1 MRIWYFYRNQK
12 LIMDCISAGLINQ
25 KSVTGRVKV
34 ECGKD
39 RVLKKLS
46 ALIAVLGSFALVACY
61 PSSENKEEVKMDNEI
76 PITGFERNIK
86 IDLDGTLLSV
96 PYGYLAGSSRD
107 SATRWMSD
115 EEKIYKGGRFDIYV
129 HAKRKGDSWILEP
142 FNRKNKDKFV
152 KALKDG
158 LPMIDTISIQKN
170 SECLLDPKYLKK
182 MILRYGSKEITSS
195 KDYKAYERFNE
206 EPFYH
211 EFNYIR
217 DDENPVRIQVRDDGR
232 KNGKRLNE
240 PHFSIAVDSCINGLS
255 VDYYPSISVHE
266 YGNFSKQLSQQELI
280 EYHLKIEKLIKSF
293 IK

>member
-1 MRIWYFYRNQK
+1 ME
-12 LIMDCISAGLINQ
+12 S
-25 KSVTGRVKV
+25 
-34 ECGKD
+34 GKD
-39 RVLKKLS
+39 SVLKKLA

-86 IDLDGTLLSV
+86 IDLNGTLMSV

-129 HAKRKGDSWILEP
+129 HAKRKGDSLILEP
-142 FNRKNKDKFV
+142 
-152 KALKDG
+152 
-158 LPMIDTISIQKN
+158 
-170 SECLLDPKYLKK
+170 KYVTK
-182 MILRYGSKEITSS
+182 MMFRYGSKEITSYS

-232 KNGKRLNE
+232 KNGKKLNE

-255 VDYYPSISVHE
+255 VDYYPSISAHE
-266 YGNFSKQLSQQELI
+266 YGNFSKQPSQQELI

>member
-1 MRIWYFYRNQK
+1 
-12 LIMDCISAGLINQ
+12 
-25 KSVTGRVKV
+25 
-34 ECGKD
+34 
-39 RVLKKLS
+39 
-46 ALIAVLGSFALVACY
+46 
-61 PSSENKEEVKMDNEI
+61 MDNEI

-86 IDLDGTLLSV
+86 IDLNGTSMSV

-107 SATRWMSD
+107 SATKWMSD

-142 FNRKNKDKFV
+142 FNRENKDKFV

-170 SECLLDPKYLKK
+170 SECLLDPKYVTK
-182 MILRYGSKEITSS
+182 MMFRYGSKEITSYS

-211 EFNYIR
+211 EFNYI
-217 DDENPVRIQVRDDGR
+217 RDDGR

-255 VDYYPSISVHE
+255 VNYYPSISAHE
-266 YGNFSKQLSQQELI
+266 YGNFSEQPSQQELI

>member
-1 MRIWYFYRNQK
+1 M
-12 LIMDCISAGLINQ
+12 
-25 KSVTGRVKV
+25 

-46 ALIAVLGSFALVACY
+46 ALIAVLGSFALAACY

-142 FNRKNKDKFV
+142 FNRENKDKFV

-158 LPMIDTISIQKN
+158 SFDIT
-170 SECLLDPKYLKK
+170 
-182 MILRYGSKEITSS
+182 EITLQ
-195 KDYKAYERFNE
+195 KGCN
-206 EPFYH
+206 
-211 EFNYIR
+211 
-217 DDENPVRIQVRDDGR
+217 
-232 KNGKRLNE
+232 
-240 PHFSIAVDSCINGLS
+240 
-255 VDYYPSISVHE
+255 
-266 YGNFSKQLSQQELI
+266 
-280 EYHLKIEKLIKSF
+280 LKLDSF
-293 IK
+293 IKLLDHMKIDKQKSYFKDYVMYENMIEFPFHHEINSLREGNNPVSITVRACS

>member
-46 ALIAVLGSFALVACY
+46 ALIAVLGSFALAACY
-61 PSSENKEEVKMDNEI
+61 PSSENKEEVEMDNQI

-96 PYGYLAGSSRD
+96 PYGYLAGSSRN

-158 LPMIDTISIQKN
+158 LPMIETISIQKN

-217 DDENPVRIQVRDDGR
+217 DDGR

-266 YGNFSKQLSQQELI
+266 YGNFSKQPSQQELI

>member
-1 MRIWYFYRNQK
+1 ME
-12 LIMDCISAGLINQ
+12 S
-25 KSVTGRVKV
+25 
-34 ECGKD
+34 GKD
-39 RVLKKLS
+39 SVLKKLA

-86 IDLDGTLLSV
+86 IDLNGTLMSV

-107 SATRWMSD
+107 SATRWMSG
-115 EEKIYKGGRFDIYV
+115 EEKIHKGGRFDIYV

-142 FNRKNKDKFV
+142 FNRENKDLFV

-170 SECLLDPKYLKK
+170 SECLLDPKYVTK
-182 MILRYGSKEITSS
+182 MMFRYGSKEITSYS

-255 VDYYPSISVHE
+255 VDYYPSISTHE
-266 YGNFSKQLSQQELI
+266 YGKFSKQPSQQELI

>member
-1 MRIWYFYRNQK
+1 
-12 LIMDCISAGLINQ
+12 MDCISAGLINQ

-86 IDLDGTLLSV
+86 IDLNGTLMSV

-129 HAKRKGDSWILEP
+129 HAKRKGDSLILEP
-142 FNRKNKDKFV
+142 FNRENKEKFV
-152 KALKDG
+152 KALKDD

-170 SECLLDPKYLKK
+170 SECLLDPKYVTK
-182 MILRYGSKEITSS
+182 MMFRYGSKEITSS

-266 YGNFSKQLSQQELI
+266 YGNFSKQPSQQELI

>member
-1 MRIWYFYRNQK
+1 ME
-12 LIMDCISAGLINQ
+12 S
-25 KSVTGRVKV
+25 
-34 ECGKD
+34 GKD
-39 RVLKKLS
+39 SVLKKLA

-61 PSSENKEEVKMDNEI
+61 LSSENKEEVKMDNEI

-86 IDLDGTLLSV
+86 IDLNGTLMSV

-129 HAKRKGDSWILEP
+129 HAKRKGDSLILEP
-142 FNRKNKDKFV
+142 FNWENKEKFV
-152 KALKDG
+152 KALKDD

-170 SECLLDPKYLKK
+170 SECLLDPKYITK
-182 MILRYGSKEITSS
+182 MMFRYDSKEITSYS

-217 DDENPVRIQVRDDGR
+217 DNENPVRIQVRDDGR
-232 KNGKRLNE
+232 KNGKKLNE

-255 VDYYPSISVHE
+255 VDYYPSISAHE
-266 YGNFSKQLSQQELI
+266 YGNFSKQPSQQELI

>member
-1 MRIWYFYRNQK
+1 
-12 LIMDCISAGLINQ
+12 
-25 KSVTGRVKV
+25 
-34 ECGKD
+34 
-39 RVLKKLS
+39 
-46 ALIAVLGSFALVACY
+46 
-61 PSSENKEEVKMDNEI
+61 
-76 PITGFERNIK
+76 
-86 IDLDGTLLSV
+86 
-96 PYGYLAGSSRD
+96 
-107 SATRWMSD
+107 
-115 EEKIYKGGRFDIYV
+115 
-129 HAKRKGDSWILEP
+129 
-142 FNRKNKDKFV
+142 
-152 KALKDG
+152 
-158 LPMIDTISIQKN
+158 MIDTISIQKN

-217 DDENPVRIQVRDDGR
+217 DDENPVRIQVRDDENPVRIQVRDDGR

-255 VDYYPSISVHE
+255 VDYYPSISAHE
-266 YGNFSKQLSQQELI
+266 YGNFSKQPSQQELI